1 MIDKEKSQVPK
12 KKFFTYQTVI
22 VIIIISLLVALYIWD
37 RAEDTRIEKKH
48 KAEIENIKT
57 RAGNT
62 ISDNNLN
69 NIKTLTRVF
78 SWAVR
83 SEMLRNNMEQ
93 VDNYMT
99 DLVKTADLNDISVIK
114 TDGIVILS
122 TNKKYEGNTYPGF
135 VASELNKINETVSK
149 DDKNGNIMSICP
161 IIGLDSRLGTVVI
174 TYTPKTYNFDEKE

>member
-1 MIDKEKSQVPK
+1 MNDKEKPQTPK

-22 VIIIISLLVALYIWD
+22 SIIIISLLITLYIWD
-37 RAEDTRIEKKH
+37 RVESARIEKKH

-57 RAGNT
+57 RAANA
-62 ISDNNLN
+62 ISDNNVN
-69 NIKTLTRVF
+69 NTITLTRVF

-99 DLVKTADLNDISVIK
+99 DLVKSAELNDISVIK
-114 TDGIVILS
+114 TDGIVIFS
-122 TNKKYEGNTYPGF
+122 TNKKYEGNAYPGF
-135 VASELNKINETVSK
+135 VSSELNNINETVSK

-161 IIGLDSRLGTVVI
+161 IMGLDSRLGTVVI